1 MKFSWIV
8 MNYNCNTNKIESYD
22 VLKYRQSFVKRTKK
36 ASADINEFGRALS
49 TEMMWQYWS
58 RAEYELVLEKCN
70 DELWLKPW
78 VGCRNPEEVKI
89 DVSNDPFW
97 QEFSKW
103 DNVRWWDDEA
113 KIDIYDQLI
122 FKWDEFINFCWTYRL
137 PYERRRAD
145 IQYVN

>member
-1 MKFSWIV
+1 MKFSWLV
-8 MNYNCNTNKIESYD
+8 MNYNCNANRIEHYD
-22 VLKYRQSFVKRTKK
+22 VLNYRVDWMKK
-36 ASADINEFGRALS
+36 LKKKSKDIGEFTEKLNNEML
-49 TEMMWQYWS
+49 WQYWS

-103 DNVRWWDDEA
+103 DKVNWWDNEA
-113 KIDIYDQLI
+113 KIDIYDQLT
-122 FKWDEFINFCWTYRL
+122 FKWPEFVDYCWNTHL
-137 PYERRRAD
+137 PYERKRKD
-145 IQYVN
+145 V